1 MINHINIKGYKSIK
15 DTAIELTPIN
25 ILIGSNGVGKSNFI
39 SFFKLLNEIYE
50 KRLENFSLKKGSE
63 SLLYFGHKI
72 TPEIEGY
79 IEFDHKNGYKF
90 TLEPTENNT
99 LIIKK
104 EQGRFDGKKG
114 LSFSAPHWFDK
125 TFGSNLKESQLKG
138 INDENGI
145 GFYVSHYLQSF
156 KIYHFHDT
164 SATSKLRTPA
174 MITDNIRLREDG
186 DNLPSFLYFLQEK
199 HPKHF
204 KRIERTIKT
213 IAPYFDGFHLL
224 PDRIAEDRINL
235 EWRATGH
242 PDFPFNAHHLSDGTI
257 RFIALSTLLMQ
268 PDLPKTIIID
278 EPEIGLHPVAIH
290 KLSGLIKKA
299 SAKCQI
305 IIATQSANLVSHF
318 NPSDIITVDRVNN
331 ESVFDRPDEE
341 KLESWLEEFTLGDLW
356 LKNMIKGQPF

>member
-1 MINHINIKGYKSIK
+1 MINQIHVKGYKSIK
-15 DTAIELTPIN
+15 DTRIELTPIN

-50 KRLENFSLKKGSE
+50 KRLENYTLKKGSE

-79 IEFDHKNGYKF
+79 IEFDRKKGYKF
-90 TLEPTENNT
+90 TLEPTEKYT
-99 LIIKK
+99 LFIKK
-104 EQGRFDGKKG
+104 ECGRFVNGSG
-114 LSFSAPHWFDK
+114 GASATFSHK
-125 TFGSNLKESQLKG
+125 SNLKESEFRRE
-138 INDENGI
+138 NDESN
-145 GFYVSHYLQSF
+145 YLQNF

-164 SATSKLRTPA
+164 SVSSKLRTPS

-204 KRIERTIKT
+204 KRIERTVKT
-213 IAPYFDGFHLL
+213 IAPYFDSFHLL
-224 PDRIAEDRINL
+224 PDRLSENRISL

-257 RFIALSTLLMQ
+257 RFIALATLLMQ

-290 KLSGLIKKA
+290 KLSGLIQKA

-305 IIATQSANLVSHF
+305 IVATQSANLVSHF
-318 NPSDIITVDRVNN
+318 NPSDIITVDRMNN
-331 ESVFDRPDEE
+331 ESVFDRPDEAQ
-341 KLESWLEEFTLGDLW
+341 LESWLEEFTLGDLW